1 METQEKTRSKLP
13 VGWKVWIVVLIV
25 GIFIQLFLLIGYR
38 GNIVD
43 VPEIAEKNMPSSVI
57 FQVSKRIGAEMDQD
71 GNEGELVTEGAT
83 GFIWAD
89 DPEELLIV
97 TNNHVVEGA
106 ETIRVRFSP
115 EKAQGILLPA
125 QMIGQDDTADLAVVS
140 IQKKDI
146 PEDILPLIRPAKLGD
161 AKKVRLG
168 EPAILIGNALGEGQN
183 VSCGVIS
190 AVNRRL
196 DNGAFQRE
204 VLVSDAATNFGNSGS
219 MLLNRRGEV
228 IGINTSKS
236 TRDNSE
242 GMGYYVPVDT
252 MVSVVK
258 ELLHQAGR

>member
-1 METQEKTRSKLP
+1 MDTQEKTRSKLP

-168 EPAILIGNALGEGQN
+168 EPAILIG
-183 VSCGVIS
+183 
-190 AVNRRL
+190 
-196 DNGAFQRE
+196 AFQRE
-204 VLVSDAATNFGNSGS
+204 VLVSDAETNFGNSGS

-252 MVSVVK
+252 MVSVVE